1 MLLVLDGTVNLYINC
16 VCLSKKRLKT
26 TGSLVSLTPNYR
38 SMSNQAFV
46 EVFQRHEKR
55 DKTYN
60 YEVGDEDEV
69 FVVVVVVLV
78 ARSGNSSS

>member
-1 MLLVLDGTVNLYINC
+1 
-16 VCLSKKRLKT
+16 
-26 TGSLVSLTPNYR
+26 
-38 SMSNQAFV
+38 MSNQAFA

-69 FVVVVVVLV
+69 FVVVVVVV
-78 ARSGNSSS
+78 VGRSGNSSS